1 MCRLRYRLRLCQDA
15 SYFSSCK
22 SLRVIVRYLNNSCC
36 RRLNQISPRV
46 SSRDWALL
54 PRCCFINSSAPVWDL
69 FFTRSKET
77 QSCEMRRKWETFWFV
92 RLWFI
97 QACGSDF
104 NIFTSSKVLQCKTT
118 PTYSKACPFLV
129 TLRIVHKWQRTKS
142 FENVA
147 WSELGKAK
155 ELFGMKGE
163 YGQRQTILR
172 IGVSF

>member
-36 RRLNQISPRV
+36 RSWIKFLLVCPLEIEHCCLAV
-46 SSRDWALL
+46 ALL
-54 PRCCFINSSAPVWDL
+54 ILPLPFGICFSLD
-69 FFTRSKET
+69 RK
-77 QSCEMRRKWETFWFV
+77 RRNHVKWEETGKRFDSWD
-92 RLWFI
+92 
-97 QACGSDF
+97 SDSF
-104 NIFTSSKVLQCKTT
+104 KLVAQIFIFTSSKVLQCKTT